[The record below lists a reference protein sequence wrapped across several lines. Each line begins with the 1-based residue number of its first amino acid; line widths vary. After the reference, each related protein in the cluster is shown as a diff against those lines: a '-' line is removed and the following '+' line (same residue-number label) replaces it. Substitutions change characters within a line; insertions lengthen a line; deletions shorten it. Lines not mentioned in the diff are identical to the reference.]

1 MTAFIYEKDLTNMKL
16 KILSSPF
23 HTRMVNELSEKY
35 GISPPAMRKALMENL
50 DMSLLENL
58 PARYNAWKSD
68 TEDDN
73 LDREIG
79 ARLFV
84 SYIPLIGESDA
95 EAVLDKAKAG
105 IESGEDR
112 EMAVADGIKEITGMI
127 RR

>member
-1 MTAFIYEKDLTNMKL
+1 MTDFIYEKDLTNMKL

-23 HTRMVNELSEKY
+23 HLRMVDELSEKY
-35 GISPPAMRKALMENL
+35 GVSPSQLRKILMENF

-68 TEDDN
+68 TYDSD

-84 SYIPLIGESDA
+84 SYIPLIGGEDA
-95 EAVLDKAKAG
+95 EAVLDEAAAG
-105 IESGEDR
+105 IESGVDR
-112 EMAVADGIKEITGMI
+112 NAAVSTGIKEISGMI
-127 RR
+127 WR

>member
-23 HTRMVNELSEKY
+23 HTRMVDELSEKY
-35 GISPPAMRKALMENL
+35 SLRPSMIRKSLMEAL

-68 TEDDN
+68 ADEDS
-73 LDREIG
+73 LDHAIG
-79 ARLFV
+79 ATLFV
-84 SYIPLIGESDA
+84 SYIPLIRMEDA
-95 EAVLDKAKAG
+95 EGVLERASG
-105 IESGEDR
+105 EIESGAER
-112 EMAVADGIKEITGMI
+112 GIVVSKGIEEISEMI

>member
-1 MTAFIYEKDLTNMKL
+1 MTDFIYEKDLTNMKL

-23 HTRMVNELSEKY
+23 HSRMVDELSKKY
-35 GISPPAMRKALMENL
+35 CVSPSQLRKILMENF

-68 TEDDN
+68 AYDSE

-84 SYIPLIGESDA
+84 SYIPLIGGKDA
-95 EAVLDKAKAG
+95 EAVLDEARAG
-105 IESGEDR
+105 IESGKDR
-112 EMAVADGIKEITGMI
+112 EATVSNGIKEIAGMI

>member
-1 MTAFIYEKDLTNMKL
+1 MTAFIYEKDLSNMKL

-23 HTRMVNELSEKY
+23 HTRMVDELSKRY
-35 GISPPAMRKALMENL
+35 GMSPSRLRKTLMENF

-58 PARYNAWKSD
+58 PARYNAWKAD
-68 TEDDN
+68 AGDDS

-84 SYIPLIGESDA
+84 DYIPLIGGKDA
-95 EAVLDKAKAG
+95 EAVLDRAEAG
-105 IESGEDR
+105 VKSGKDR
-112 EMAVADGIKEITGMI
+112 ESAISNGRKEIAGMI